1 MAISN
6 KDGQILQHV
15 VRYCNQID
23 TTKKFFNLDKAD
35 FENNFFMQNALAMPI
50 AQIGELVKKLS
61 VEFKE
66 NNPKILWREI
76 AGMRDHLTHNYTN
89 MDIDVTWEAILV
101 DIPELGKYCE
111 AILLENNIDLPE
123 VETINLRK

>member
-15 VRYCNQID
+15 VRYCNQIE

-66 NNPKILWREI
+66 NNPKILW
-76 AGMRDHLTHNYTN
+76 
-89 MDIDVTWEAILV
+89 
-101 DIPELGKYCE
+101 
-111 AILLENNIDLPE
+111 
-123 VETINLRK
+123 

>member
-35 FENNFFMQNALAMPI
+35 FENNFFMQNALVMPI
-50 AQIGELVKKLS
+50 AQIGELVKKNYRLS
-61 VEFKE
+61 LRRTT
-66 NNPKILWREI
+66 P
-76 AGMRDHLTHNYTN
+76 
-89 MDIDVTWEAILV
+89 
-101 DIPELGKYCE
+101 KYCGE
-111 AILLENNIDLPE
+111 KLRECG
-123 VETINLRK
+123 TI

>member
-15 VRYCNQID
+15 VRYCNQIE

-35 FENNFFMQNALAMPI
+35 FENN
-50 AQIGELVKKLS
+50 
-61 VEFKE
+61 
-66 NNPKILWREI
+66 
-76 AGMRDHLTHNYTN
+76 
-89 MDIDVTWEAILV
+89 
-101 DIPELGKYCE
+101 
-111 AILLENNIDLPE
+111 IDLPE